1 MARNFTE
8 QAVLQQAA
16 EVCVE
21 KLVYGGDGLARLNGQ
36 IVFLP
41 YVLPGERVLIHP
53 DRAKAGVLRSTKST
67 ILQPASER
75 VTARCEY
82 FSTCGG
88 CQYQHSQYVFQLEQK
103 VAILRETMQRLGG
116 LTFNS
121 EIRTISG
128 HPWSYRNRIQLHFEN
143 DRLGFHKEGSNELC
157 SIDHCEIAS
166 PKLGEAIT
174 ILRQAVQDSKWPRF
188 LRSLELFTNEQQL
201 QLVILDSDRP
211 IAMKFFDWCASILP
225 STVPGPIDYVA
236 AGHAF
241 RISRGSF
248 FQVNRFLI
256 DEMVEEALGDAN
268 GDRAVDL
275 YAGVGLFSLKL
286 AERFKEV
293 QSVERGGPAYR
304 DLQWNTQAYQN
315 VAGFRSSSEDFLR
328 TVESAPDL
336 VVADPPRAGLDRAVT
351 EELLRVC
358 PQQLVIVSCDPATL
372 SRDLKKLLTIYQID
386 RIALIDL
393 FPQTYHFETVVHLR
407 LG

>member
-1 MARNFTE
+1 MARNFSE
-8 QAVLQQAA
+8 QAVLQQEA

-53 DRAKAGVLRSTKST
+53 GRAKAGILRSSKSK
-67 ILQPASER
+67 LLEPASER
-75 VTARCEY
+75 VTPLCEY

-88 CQYQHSQYVFQLEQK
+88 CQYQHSQYGFQVEQK

-116 LTFNS
+116 LAFPG
-121 EIRTISG
+121 EIKTISG
-128 HPWSYRNRIQLHFEN
+128 HPWSYRNRVQLHFKN
-143 DRLGFHKEGSNELC
+143 DLLGFHKEGSNELC

-166 PKLGEAIT
+166 PNLVEAIK
-174 ILRQAVQDSKWPRF
+174 ILSQAVKDSKWPRF

-201 QLVILDSDRP
+201 QLVVLDSDRP

-225 STVPGPIDYVA
+225 SVVPGAIDYFA

-256 DEMVEEALGDAN
+256 DRLVEEAVGDVH
-268 GDRAVDL
+268 GDNAVDL
-275 YAGVGLFSLKL
+275 YAGVGLFSLEL
-286 AERFKEV
+286 AERFQQV
-293 QSVERGGPAYR
+293 HSVERGGPAYR
-304 DLQWNTQAYQN
+304 DLQWNAQAHPN
-315 VAGFRSSSEDFLR
+315 VVSSKSSTEEFLR
-328 TVESAPDL
+328 TLEVAPDL
-336 VVADPPRAGLDRAVT
+336 VLADPPRAGLERIVT

-372 SRDLKKLLTIYQID
+372 SRDLKRLSASYQID
-386 RIALIDL
+386 RIALVDL

>member
-1 MARNFTE
+1 MARNFSE
-8 QAVLQQAA
+8 QTVLQPEA

-53 DRAKAGVLRSTKST
+53 GRAKAGILRSAKS
-67 ILQPASER
+67 ILLEPASER
-75 VTARCEY
+75 ITPRCEY

-88 CQYQHSQYVFQLEQK
+88 CQYQHSLDGFQVEQK

-116 LTFNS
+116 LAFS
-121 EIRTISG
+121 GEIKTISG

-143 DRLGFHKEGSNELC
+143 GLLGFHKEGSNELC

-166 PKLGEAIT
+166 PNLAEAIK
-174 ILRQAVQDSKWPRF
+174 ILGRAVTDSKWPSF
-188 LRSLELFTNEQQL
+188 LHSLELFTNEQQL
-201 QLVILDSDRP
+201 QLVVLDSDRP

-225 STVPGPIDYVA
+225 SVVPGPIDYEA
-236 AGHAF
+236 AGQVF

-256 DEMVEEALGDAN
+256 DELVEQALGGAH
-268 GDRAVDL
+268 GDSAVDL

-286 AERFKEV
+286 AERFQQV
-293 QSVERGGPAYR
+293 QSVERGGPAFR
-304 DLQWNTQAYQN
+304 DLQWNTQAHPN
-315 VAGFRSSSEDFLR
+315 VVSSKSSTEDFLR
-328 TVESAPDL
+328 TIEVAPDL
-336 VVADPPRAGLDRAVT
+336 VVADPPRAGLDRVVT
-351 EELLRVC
+351 EELLRLC
-358 PQQLVIVSCDPATL
+358 PRQLVIVSCDPATL
-372 SRDLKKLLTIYQID
+372 SRDLKKLSASYKID
-386 RIALIDL
+386 RIALVDL
-393 FPQTYHFETVVHLR
+393 FPQTYHFETVVHLG